1 MREDELYKRY
11 VQPRLSDWGDCCR
24 VENTV
29 DSGMPDVNYAIE
41 DTHGWLE
48 LKVTHGGLYHFE
60 RFQLP
65 WLKRRARHSKD
76 VWVLALHDRKA
87 VVRLHS
93 VSQLFEVEL
102 GTKKK
107 WTTMDA
113 EDVPFVLELKLQSD
127 WQQLRQVLTQA
138 HN

>member
-11 VQPRLSDWGDCCR
+11 VQPRISEWGDCCR

-41 DTHGWLE
+41 NNHGWLE
-48 LKVTHGGLYHFE
+48 LKVVHSNLYHFE
-60 RFQLP
+60 KFQLP

-76 VWVLALHDRKA
+76 VWVLALHGREA

-93 VSQLFEVEL
+93 VSQLFEAER

-107 WTTMDA
+107 WTIMTA
-113 EDVPFVLELKLQSD
+113 KDVPFTLELPLKSD
-127 WQQLRQVLTQA
+127 WQQLRQVLTHA
-138 HN
+138 T